1 MILKKPSSRIF
12 LVNLFADFIL
22 SKINQE
28 ESTIIKIVDCIN
40 FYIIKGKTT
49 SKEVLNIPT
58 LLDEFITK
66 YSKELNGIKLSHT
79 IDLIEYDTK
88 LTEKE
93 NYQFIYY
100 NSSNCSYHHTQIDSY
115 IKKESS
121 YNYNLITTE
130 ISEDSMVFESEFPH
144 GYSLDQGRAMYY
156 YGKHIFYSIPPNYP
170 VNSLLFNMSKNKT
183 EEGEII
189 FSVQNISS
197 NKEDNTLTSAILDV
211 FDFDLQP
218 LKNEMKKV
226 DWSFELLN
234 PLEEYDFIKKINKEL
249 VII

>member
-22 SKINQE
+22 SKIPQE

-40 FYIIKGKTT
+40 FYVIKGKTT

-66 YSKELNGIKLSHT
+66 YSKKLNGVKLSHT

-93 NYQFIYY
+93 NYQFIYH
-100 NSSNCSYHHTQIDSY
+100 NSSNCSYHNTQIDSY

-130 ISEDSMVFESEFPH
+130 IDEDSMVFESEFPH
-144 GYSLDQGRAMYY
+144 GYSLNQGRDLYY
-156 YGKHIFYSIPPNYP
+156 YGKHIYYSISPNYP
-170 VNSLLFNMSKNKT
+170 VNSLIFNMSKNKT
-183 EEGEII
+183 EEGEPI
-189 FSVQNISS
+189 FYVKNLTSDKIN
-197 NKEDNTLTSAILDV
+197 NTLTSAILDV

-226 DWSFELLN
+226 DWSLELLN
-234 PLEEYDFIKKINKEL
+234 PLDDYDFLKKINKEL

>member
-58 LLDEFITK
+58 LLDEFKVK
-66 YSKELNGIKLSHT
+66 YSELLNGIKLTHT
-79 IDLIEYDTK
+79 IDLIEYDVK
-88 LTEKE
+88 LSGKE
-93 NYQFIYY
+93 NYQFIYH
-100 NSSNCSYHHTQIDSY
+100 NSSNCSYHYTQIESY
-115 IKKESS
+115 HEKKSS
-121 YNYNLITTE
+121 YEYILTTTE
-130 ISEDSMVFESEFPH
+130 VDEDFMFFESEFPH
-144 GYSLDQGRAMYY
+144 GHSLDQGRAMYY

-183 EEGEII
+183 EDGEPL
-189 FSVQNISS
+189 FSVQNIST
-197 NKEDNTLTSAILDV
+197 NKEDKTLTSAILDV

-218 LKNEMKKV
+218 IKNEIKKV

-234 PLEEYDFIKKINKEL
+234 PLEEYDFIKKTNKEL